1 MNNEEKNK
9 TGVKITIII
18 GVFVIL
24 LVAIGIIIKIGAGDF
39 FYVTFN
45 DAKNLQPGD
54 PVMMR
59 GIKIGEVRAINLH
72 KEGKV
77 LIKVWIKKDYLPFIT
92 ASSTARIVS
101 QGMPNVSGRK
111 YLEWLIVDD
120 DQSEPLLAN
129 SVIEGSESIIDYKLK
144 KVKRSLKPIR
154 EKARAV
160 YGAVVEEITKIN
172 ESFSE
177 LKDDM
182 DFEKLSKKMN
192 DIFKSIKNN
201 ERVHNLGEKTKEFK
215 QNLQEQYKKWDSL
228 GKKEIAEKFRKLA
241 DYLDKT
247 PIEEE
252 NGSDDE
258 QPANNEDTEQQT
270 EPEQPKNPD
279 EESPAK
285 TK

>member
-258 QPANNEDTEQQT
+258 QPADNEDTEQQT